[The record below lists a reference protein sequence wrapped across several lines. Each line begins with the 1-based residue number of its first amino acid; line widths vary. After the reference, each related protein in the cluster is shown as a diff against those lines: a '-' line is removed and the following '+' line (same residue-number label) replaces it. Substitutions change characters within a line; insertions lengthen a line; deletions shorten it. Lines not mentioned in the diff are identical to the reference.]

1 MKDQSPKPKKRGTA
15 AFIGNYLTNEDDT
28 SYYMGPSVLMLWK
41 KCDGNKTIE
50 ELARLMGE
58 ENPEKTKGEHTSTVI
73 KEILDILEEK
83 KLISYL
89 ACKGG

>member
-1 MKDQSPKPKKRGTA
+1 
-15 AFIGNYLTNEDDT
+15 
-28 SYYMGPSVLMLWK
+28 MLWK

-50 ELARLMGE
+50 ELARLMSE
-58 ENPEKTKGEHTSTVI
+58 ENPEKTEGEHTSAVI

-89 ACKGG
+89 KCKGS